1 MPGRLGNRGATN
13 MTAAQML
20 RRLVALN
27 QEIQIAE
34 KESKNENRS

>member
-1 MPGRLGNRGATN
+1 

-27 QEIQIAE
+27 QALQIAN
-34 KESKNENRS
+34 KENER

>member
-1 MPGRLGNRGATN
+1 MKPD
-13 MTAAQML
+13 QML

-34 KESKNENRS
+34 KESKDEK

>member
-1 MPGRLGNRGATN
+1 

-27 QEIQIAE
+27 QAIQIAE
-34 KESKNENRS
+34 KESKDDAR